1 VLFTLVCVCVQNAD
15 ISKQLAAEKK
25 AVEDKDQIIKVSF
38 LFSDFHRPLFFS
50 VIALFIVWYF

>member
-1 VLFTLVCVCVQNAD
+1 MCVCVQNAD

-38 LFSDFHRPLFFS
+38 LFSDFHRPLFFP